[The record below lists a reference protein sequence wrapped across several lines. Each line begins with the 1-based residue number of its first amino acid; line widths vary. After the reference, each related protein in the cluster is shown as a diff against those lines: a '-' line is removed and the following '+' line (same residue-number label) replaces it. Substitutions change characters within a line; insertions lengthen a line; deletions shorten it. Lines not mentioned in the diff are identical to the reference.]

1 MSGIRQIE
9 KRWGVEFW
17 RLVSD
22 FAEQGLPRSDVGK
35 ALGYSRD
42 GFYDLLARNPG
53 KDPFDSYD
61 HAAAYVKET
70 GESLG
75 DALRRMARN
84 RYTWAQAA
92 AEIGYAGGWALKRAA
107 ELRGIK
113 VDFGTKRGRPRNR
126 QVKAG
131 RGPDVT
137 RGWPTWDKV
146 KTICEARQ

>member
-1 MSGIRQIE
+1 MTGIRQIE

-17 RLVSD
+17 QLVRD

-42 GFYDLLARNPG
+42 GFYTLLARNPG

-61 HAAAYVKET
+61 RAAAYVKET

-84 RYTWAQAA
+84 RYNWEQAA
-92 AEIGYAGGWALKRAA
+92 TEIGYANGWSLKRAA
-107 ELRGIK
+107 QLRGIK
-113 VDFGTKRGRPRNR
+113 VDFGTRRGRPRT
-126 QVKAG
+126 KPKTIPI
-131 RGPDVT
+131 GPDVS
-137 RGWPTWDKV
+137 RGWPTWGKV
-146 KTICEARQ
+146 KSICEARQ